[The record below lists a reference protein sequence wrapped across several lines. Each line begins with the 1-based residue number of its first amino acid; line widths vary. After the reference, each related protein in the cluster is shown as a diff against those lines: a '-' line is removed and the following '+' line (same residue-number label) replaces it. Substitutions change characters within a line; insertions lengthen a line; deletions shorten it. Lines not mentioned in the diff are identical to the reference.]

1 MGLRLHTKKGGR
13 IVAGESVNKEEL
25 LKALEDRRELLL
37 RRLQRIGTEKER
49 EFETITLETLNKMT
63 HKTQTLEE
71 YQDER
76 RTEIKAMLT
85 ENICTYN
92 FVDRGSWED
101 PR

>member
-1 MGLRLHTKKGGR
+1 
-13 IVAGESVNKEEL
+13 VAGESVNKEEL

-37 RRLQRIGTEKER
+37 RKLQRIGTEKER
-49 EFETITLETLNKMT
+49 EFETITLEALNKMT
-63 HKTQTLEE
+63 HETQTLDE
-71 YQDER
+71 YRHER
-76 RTEIKAMLT
+76 QVETKAELT